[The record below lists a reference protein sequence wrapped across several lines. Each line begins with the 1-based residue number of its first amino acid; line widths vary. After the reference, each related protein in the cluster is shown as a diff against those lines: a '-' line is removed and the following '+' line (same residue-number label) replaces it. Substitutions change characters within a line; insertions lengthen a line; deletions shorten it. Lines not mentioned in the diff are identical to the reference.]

1 MSQENARLRERLDAL
16 ALDLAR
22 REGEAQATAWTVAEL
37 ETKLAQVS
45 AAPLEPALTPDMD
58 MTRQLKAALDELDV
72 LRRALAQEHEARVKA
87 ESVPQDGAATAVD
100 RAD

>member
-45 AAPLEPALTPDMD
+45 AAPPEPALTPDMG